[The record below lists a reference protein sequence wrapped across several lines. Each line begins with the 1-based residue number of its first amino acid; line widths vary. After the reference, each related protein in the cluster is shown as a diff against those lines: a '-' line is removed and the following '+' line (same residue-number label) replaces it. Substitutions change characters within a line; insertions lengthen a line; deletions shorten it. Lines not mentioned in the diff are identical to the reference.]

1 MQPPLKNSPPLSQL
15 CPSKNWGPVKS
26 PFLKY
31 VRRFNPIHPLTPYDW
46 ISKSA
51 ILEDFFENLF
61 VDMSKEKI
69 LKIEL
74 LTRGQS
80 NNELWYNYRKGVITT
95 SKAQKLIV
103 LTKMNKILKPTS
115 GYVVIISEYIIA
127 FFY

>member
-1 MQPPLKNSPPLSQL
+1 
-15 CPSKNWGPVKS
+15 
-26 PFLKY
+26 
-31 VRRFNPIHPLTPYDW
+31 
-46 ISKSA
+46 
-51 ILEDFFENLF
+51 
-61 VDMSKEKI
+61 MSKEKI
-69 LKIEL
+69 SKIEL

-115 GYVVIISEYIIA
+115 GYVVIISEHIIA